1 MPQQTVQQEQQPKTE
16 QTTEIKDQ
24 TTPKPSTKIKLKQPT
39 LQDVLKNNR
48 TKIHDRNHQKPPQ
61 PPPPL
66 NTPSTEKPTTSGNEN
81 TTTSG
86 NNKRKNS
93 TTKKT
98 TGKMSTPKNK
108 KITKGKNN
116 SDNKTVQ
123 QLRGFWTA
131 FAKKQKERSVQEQ
144 ERKLT
149 HTKTSEP
156 VHSES
161 ASSFIF
167 ESIPKP
173 TPITGEP
180 ESKLLEHSISQNEK
194 IRKNENGKLDLELP
208 KLD

>member
-1 MPQQTVQQEQQPKTE
+1 
-16 QTTEIKDQ
+16 
-24 TTPKPSTKIKLKQPT
+24 
-39 LQDVLKNNR
+39 
-48 TKIHDRNHQKPPQ
+48 
-61 PPPPL
+61 
-66 NTPSTEKPTTSGNEN
+66 
-81 TTTSG
+81 
-86 NNKRKNS
+86 
-93 TTKKT
+93 
-98 TGKMSTPKNK
+98 MSTPKNK

-131 FAKKQKERSVQEQ
+131 FAKKQKEKSEQEQ

-156 VHSES
+156 VHTES

-180 ESKLLEHSISQNEK
+180 ESKLLEHSISQK
-194 IRKNENGKLDLELP
+194 IRKNENEKLDLELP